1 MILTA
6 VLLKARHLQTLPGS
20 SSFVVNGAPQA
31 SDAALVT
38 ESAEMKWM
46 NGWSAAAT
54 FEGEFSD
61 VTKSYAGKR
70 VVRHARGEMLTF
82 EMFP

>member
-1 MILTA
+1 
-6 VLLKARHLQTLPGS
+6 LPGS

-54 FEGEFSD
+54 FEGGSPTSPNPTPARGWCD
-61 VTKSYAGKR
+61 T
-70 VVRHARGEMLTF
+70 RGEMLTF
-82 EMFP
+82 EMFQ